1 MLFLHFIFSKMYEDA
16 DQEESMLEQQLSMET
31 EYARHPHALKL
42 FDPVPG
48 MPVAVQ
54 REDTSWSRALIAQV
68 LADQMCARVFY
79 VDEGRYGRVSLSRLR
94 YLRREL
100 FTNEAS
106 PFRARLFGIRFSDA
120 ESEQQAFGFVYKTLS
135 ESRSASWS
143 RTSSATKRRKAKS
156 KSDKR
161 IGVADA
167 ASRST
172 KASTRSSYAVR
183 TKDASPTST

>member
-1 MLFLHFIFSKMYEDA
+1 M
-16 DQEESMLEQQLSMET
+16 QT
-31 EYARHPHALKL
+31 EYARYPHALKL

-135 ESRSASWS
+135 ELADTKSIRIVVKNVVSDEEEKDQEQEQDDRSR
-143 RTSSATKRRKAKS
+143 RRRVEVNKGLYEINL
-156 KSDKR
+156 R
-161 IGVADA
+161 CP
-167 ASRST
+167 
-172 KASTRSSYAVR
+172 YE
-183 TKDASPTST
+183 